1 MELESLEYSVFEKG
15 FQRPV
20 DLRRIQKLLKIV
32 ILIALTMGNP
42 NLSSEFV

>member
-1 MELESLEYSVFEKG
+1 MELEGLEYSVFEKG
-15 FQRPV
+15 IQMPV